1 MEAPG
6 LGVESEL
13 QLPVYATATAR
24 PDPGCICDLCCPL
37 WLCAIK
43 AGIEP
48 ASSWTLCWVLN
59 LMSHNRNCNLGFFF
73 FFFFFFLIML
83 LKLLPT
89 SVQSHFHISGLDYG
103 STPASVPK
111 SVQGYG
117 RGIMDDHFQSHNQVA
132 TVARVGHLYP
142 TCFNLIDSDNF
153 SYFTSLSM
161 PRCGPV
167 VWLDTFSFLE

>member
-1 MEAPG
+1 MPHLTEVCHSWVKLKSALTDTPVFLSTVFSRQSRFFPFLKKCLWPHLWHMAAPG

-48 ASSWTLCWVLN
+48 ESSWTLCWVLN

-73 FFFFFFLIML
+73 FFFFFFL
-83 LKLLPT
+83 
-89 SVQSHFHISGLDYG
+89 F
-103 STPASVPK
+103 
-111 SVQGYG
+111 
-117 RGIMDDHFQSHNQVA
+117 F
-132 TVARVGHLYP
+132 
-142 TCFNLIDSDNF
+142 FF
-153 SYFTSLSM
+153 
-161 PRCGPV
+161 
-167 VWLDTFSFLE
+167 